1 MWARERKRS
10 PSKPTIVS
18 VACTGSLK
26 NDNKEA
32 PIKQQQQQ
40 QHHRYC
46 VYISGDCCWRNTHS
60 MRKWAIQHIWYCMGD
75 LKQLLFLVLLLLL
88 LLLLCAAFFFS
99 ICLNIRCYSVFFYFF
114 LSFCCYSFVTMLQRE
129 LFSRNRKSLVSFC
142 TNAKPYTTE
151 QFNCKIIAISS
162 QFKPLIWFFFFIEE
176 SRIAHK
182 NANNNCNFHIHT
194 KYSIDDWLH
203 QSNDRG
209 LERLKCNSVDLIL
222 YNI

>member
-88 LLLLCAAFFFS
+88 LLLLCAAFFSLFAW
-99 ICLNIRCYSVFFYFF
+99 IFVATLFFFISFF
-114 LSFCCYSFVTMLQRE
+114 LSVVTPLLLCFNANCFPETESLLFRFARTPNHTPPNNSIVKLSLFLRSSNHWFDFFFSLKSRE
-129 LFSRNRKSLVSFC
+129 LHTKMQTTIAIFTYTRNIPSTIDC
-142 TNAKPYTTE
+142 TNQTIGA
-151 QFNCKIIAISS
+151 
-162 QFKPLIWFFFFIEE
+162 
-176 SRIAHK
+176 
-182 NANNNCNFHIHT
+182 
-194 KYSIDDWLH
+194 
-203 QSNDRG
+203 
-209 LERLKCNSVDLIL
+209 
-222 YNI
+222 